1 MYVAWEPP
9 APRSVAMVVPQE
21 SDIRQLSDLR
31 GKRIALNKGSNVHW
45 LLLQILEDAGLG
57 LNDVRVVYTPP
68 KYPLTASDYLAVD
81 AWMMWDPLLSDAEH
95 TGELRVVA
103 SGEGRVNNHQFYLSR
118 RDYLAQ
124 HGDIMRRLLT
134 ELTHTGQFIDS
145 HRGEAAR
152 LLSAELGI
160 DARSLSMA
168 LARRSHRPRPMDLSV
183 IRAQQTIA
191 DRFYALGL
199 IAKPVPVREAVW
211 YGEPAPGVISPL
223 MAVS

>member
-1 MYVAWEPP
+1 
-9 APRSVAMVVPQE
+9 
-21 SDIRQLSDLR
+21 
-31 GKRIALNKGSNVHW
+31 
-45 LLLQILEDAGLG
+45 
-57 LNDVRVVYTPP
+57 
-68 KYPLTASDYLAVD
+68 ASDYLAVD

-168 LARRSHRPRPMDLSV
+168 L
-183 IRAQQTIA
+183 
-191 DRFYALGL
+191 
-199 IAKPVPVREAVW
+199 
-211 YGEPAPGVISPL
+211 
-223 MAVS
+223 

>member
-1 MYVAWEPP
+1 
-9 APRSVAMVVPQE
+9 
-21 SDIRQLSDLR
+21 LR

-118 RDYLAQ
+118 RDYL
-124 HGDIMRRLLT
+124 
-134 ELTHTGQFIDS
+134 
-145 HRGEAAR
+145 
-152 LLSAELGI
+152 
-160 DARSLSMA
+160 
-168 LARRSHRPRPMDLSV
+168 
-183 IRAQQTIA
+183 
-191 DRFYALGL
+191 
-199 IAKPVPVREAVW
+199 
-211 YGEPAPGVISPL
+211 
-223 MAVS
+223 

>member
-1 MYVAWEPP
+1 
-9 APRSVAMVVPQE
+9 
-21 SDIRQLSDLR
+21 
-31 GKRIALNKGSNVHW
+31 
-45 LLLQILEDAGLG
+45 
-57 LNDVRVVYTPP
+57 
-68 KYPLTASDYLAVD
+68 
-81 AWMMWDPLLSDAEH
+81 MMWDPLLSDAEH

-152 LLSAELGI
+152 LLGRAGDRRPVAEYCPRPPQPSPAADGSVG
-160 DARSLSMA
+160 DPRPADHRRSL
-168 LARRSHRPRPMDLSV
+168 
-183 IRAQQTIA
+183 
-191 DRFYALGL
+191 YALGL

-211 YGEPAPGVISPL
+211 YGEPAPDVIRPL

>member
-1 MYVAWEPP
+1 M
-9 APRSVAMVVPQE
+9 
-21 SDIRQLSDLR
+21 
-31 GKRIALNKGSNVHW
+31 
-45 LLLQILEDAGLG
+45 
-57 LNDVRVVYTPP
+57 RVVYTPP

-81 AWMMWDPLLSDAEH
+81 ARMMWDPLLSDAEH

-168 LARRSHRPRPMDLSV
+168 LARRSHRPRRW
-183 IRAQQTIA
+183 ICR
-191 DRFYALGL
+191 
-199 IAKPVPVREAVW
+199 
-211 YGEPAPGVISPL
+211 
-223 MAVS
+223 